1 MQSRDDPHVDADAGS
16 SSCGHCDHHHEESK
30 AESISLIVSGVLV
43 GGALLLPRI
52 DGLSSWAT
60 AATAFAAMLAGGW
73 FLLPK
78 AWRAVLRLRPDINL
92 LVAIAAVGASIIGE
106 WVEAATV
113 VFLFGV
119 AEWLEGWADRRA
131 RRAVE
136 ALLEIA
142 PKTAAIKRGNQF
154 VETPVGEAKIGDVV
168 AVKSA
173 MRIPL
178 DGEVVAG
185 ESAVNQ
191 APITGESVPV
201 DKKSGDQ
208 VFAGTI
214 NGEGSL
220 EIQVTKVAGD
230 STLARII
237 RLVKEAQ
244 EQKAPT
250 QRFVDLFAR
259 YYTPSVTIA
268 ALAIFVVP
276 PLVFGG
282 QWSDWLYRA
291 CVLLII
297 ACPCALVIST
307 PVSIVAGLTAMAR
320 RGVLIKGG
328 AHLESI
334 ARLRALAVDKTGTIT
349 EGKPTVQ
356 GVEAIAPHTAE
367 DVLRIA
373 AAIDSHSAHPLASA
387 VVRHAE
393 ERGVKYPRALDYQ
406 SRSGRGAQ
414 GVIDGHAYFVGNHRF
429 THELGVCSEEIE
441 RRLAAIES
449 RGQSVVVV
457 GHRPHD
463 DCNGEVLGII
473 GIGDAVRENA
483 ASAIQALHRAGVE
496 AVVMLSGDNQR
507 TVDFISKQVGIDE
520 ARGDLLPEQ
529 KVAVVK
535 ALRDRYETVGMVG
548 DGVNDAPAM
557 ATATV
562 GIAMGV
568 AGTDAAIET
577 ADVTLMQDDLAKI
590 VETVSLARRTL
601 GIIRFNIVF
610 ALALKL
616 VFLVLALAGYASLWL
631 AILADT
637 GATLLV
643 VANALRLLQAPRS
656 G

>member
-1 MQSRDDPHVDADAGS
+1 
-16 SSCGHCDHHHEESK
+16 
-30 AESISLIVSGVLV
+30 
-43 GGALLLPRI
+43 
-52 DGLSSWAT
+52 
-60 AATAFAAMLAGGW
+60 
-73 FLLPK
+73 
-78 AWRAVLRLRPDINL
+78 
-92 LVAIAAVGASIIGE
+92 
-106 WVEAATV
+106 
-113 VFLFGV
+113 
-119 AEWLEGWADRRA
+119 
-131 RRAVE
+131 
-136 ALLEIA
+136 
-142 PKTAAIKRGNQF
+142 
-154 VETPVGEAKIGDVV
+154 
-168 AVKSA
+168 
-173 MRIPL
+173 
-178 DGEVVAG
+178 
-185 ESAVNQ
+185 
-191 APITGESVPV
+191 
-201 DKKSGDQ
+201 
-208 VFAGTI
+208 
-214 NGEGSL
+214 
-220 EIQVTKVAGD
+220 
-230 STLARII
+230 
-237 RLVKEAQ
+237 
-244 EQKAPT
+244 
-250 QRFVDLFAR
+250 
-259 YYTPSVTIA
+259 
-268 ALAIFVVP
+268 
-276 PLVFGG
+276 
-282 QWSDWLYRA
+282 
-291 CVLLII
+291 
-297 ACPCALVIST
+297 
-307 PVSIVAGLTAMAR
+307 
-320 RGVLIKGG
+320 
-328 AHLESI
+328 LESI